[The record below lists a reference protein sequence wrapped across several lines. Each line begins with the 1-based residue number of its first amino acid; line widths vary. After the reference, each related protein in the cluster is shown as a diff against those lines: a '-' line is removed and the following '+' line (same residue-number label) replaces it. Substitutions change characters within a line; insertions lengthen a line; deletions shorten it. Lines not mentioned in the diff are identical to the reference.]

1 MPDRPL
7 DDEFD
12 RQTFY
17 RGHDPEADAEDD
29 YELEPPDAE
38 VIAGEKR
45 RADEAVQHAS
55 KAVDLDEL
63 YREETSVTAQDIEEY
78 LKDFRFQFGTKH
90 LLMAMTAVAMLFV
103 LGRFVFGGFAP
114 LLLVLTFTVLASIYG
129 WFSWHE
135 HKRRQEWER
144 KREELYRRHQ
154 QRHDKRIDTNH
165 EQAAAD
171 DDWGSVNRLASIDAR
186 SPARGVGCGCCQLA
200 CAAAILHHG
209 HAHRRHAALHVDRGN
224 HAVGAP
230 RGHVGMR
237 RLAVEWHLVAPIL
250 GEPPARF
257 GFGLM
262 GTGGV
267 LRGTQSANAAGWL
280 ARLAPGRPSG
290 FKSFTFASKG
300 GRGKMPGM
308 AGMKTDDAPRGEPIA
323 LVPDVR

>member
-171 DDWGSVNRLASIDAR
+171 DDWGSVNRLASIDAHDHPLVAWDAAAASLPVR
-186 SPARGVGCGCCQLA
+186 LQFSTMDMLTVATLLCTSIVATMLWGLPGATLA
-200 CAAAILHHG
+200 CGVLLLSGIL
-209 HAHRRHAALHVDRGN
+209 
-224 HAVGAP
+224 
-230 RGHVGMR
+230 
-237 RLAVEWHLVAPIL
+237 WHLFLAS
-250 GEPPARF
+250 PPP
-257 GFGLM
+257 GLAS
-262 GTGGV
+262 GLWV
-267 LRGTQSANAAGWL
+267 LVVFYVGLNLLTL
-280 ARLAPGRPSG
+280 
-290 FKSFTFASKG
+290 
-300 GRGKMPGM
+300 
-308 AGMKTDDAPRGEPIA
+308 
-323 LVPDVR
+323 LVG